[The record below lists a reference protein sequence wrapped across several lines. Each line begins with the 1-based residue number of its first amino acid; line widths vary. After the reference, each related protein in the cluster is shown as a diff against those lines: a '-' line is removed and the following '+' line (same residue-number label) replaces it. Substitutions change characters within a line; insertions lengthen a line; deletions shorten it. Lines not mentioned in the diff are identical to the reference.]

1 MFSWLI
7 CSLALAA
14 VLVVIG
20 PRRLLSPPEGSE
32 AALIGGDFTLQNGEG
47 KSVHARDF
55 RGRYMLVYFGFTHCP
70 DICPTTLLVMKNA
83 LEKLGSKR
91 EKISPIFI
99 SLDPERDTTEVMKQY
114 VSNFDSALVGL
125 TGTPQQIKQAAEA
138 YRVYYSKVTQED
150 SSSSYLIDHSGFIYL
165 MDTKGRYL
173 AHFSHTIP
181 ETELASKIGQ
191 MIP

>member
-14 VLVVIG
+14 VLVVVG
-20 PRRLLSPPEGSE
+20 PRRLLSPPEGAE
-32 AALIGGDFTLQNGEG
+32 AALIGGDFTLQNGDARP
-47 KSVHARDF
+47 VHAQDF

-91 EKISPIFI
+91 DKIVPIFI
-99 SLDPERDTTEVMKQY
+99 SLDPERDTPEAMKQY
-114 VSNFDSALVGL
+114 VSNFDPALVGL
-125 TGTPQQIKQAAEA
+125 TGTPEQIKHAAEV

-150 SSSSYLIDHSGFIYL
+150 SSASYLIDHSGFIYL